1 MLISNGSCSTTVAHE
16 TDTDET
22 LTDIKK
28 KKQTAFECYMK

>member
-28 KKQTAFECYMK
+28 KKNRRHSNAT